1 MNTTSNSGYD
11 QELLPVGTPVKI
23 TGGGLFIGSPGK
35 IAKAYRIRYGHP
47 MYDVELSSGTRS
59 TYHGADQLEVLQDRD
74 ARREAAIERAQREDA
89 QREVIREDLVANT
102 RTPNQVKAAVAS
114 LNRKLARSEQ
124 WRGQSISL
132 YRTRAALEDGV
143 IAVRMTEP
151 DRTLTDQPD
160 KVWAEGF
167 LDVNM
172 GAHTLYR
179 HARRISGE
187 GTHAAIQTYLK
198 DGLNTY
204 GPTPASPDSWDAK

>member
-1 MNTTSNSGYD
+1 MNTTSNSGY
-11 QELLPVGTPVKI
+11 
-23 TGGGLFIGSPGK
+23 
-35 IAKAYRIRYGHP
+35 
-47 MYDVELSSGTRS
+47 
-59 TYHGADQLEVLQDRD
+59 DRD
-74 ARREAAIERAQREDA
+74 ARREAAIERARQEDA
-89 QREVIREDLVANT
+89 AGQEINAPAIRRWINDQYEGAASCANWSLAECVQFVEEHHVDGLAPFLRTVIREDLVANT

-114 LNRKLARSEQ
+114 LNRKLARSEH

-143 IAVRMTEP
+143 IVVRMTEP